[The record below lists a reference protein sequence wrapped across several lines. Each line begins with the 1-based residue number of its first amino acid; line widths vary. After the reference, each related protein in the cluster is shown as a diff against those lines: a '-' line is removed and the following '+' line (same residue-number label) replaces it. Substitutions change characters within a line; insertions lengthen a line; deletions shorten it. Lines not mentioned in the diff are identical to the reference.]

1 MVWVLLSALVVLIGF
16 TRLAPSDP
24 QRWHVVLDIA
34 QDETLPGGVRRVILG
49 ADRAMLEDLD
59 RIIRSTPRT
68 TVLIGTVA
76 GAHITYVTR
85 SLVMGFPD
93 YTTVQLKDDRL
104 MIWAR
109 LRFGRSDLGVNR
121 RRVDRWLA
129 DLEA

>member
-1 MVWVLLSALVVLIGF
+1 
-16 TRLAPSDP
+16 
-24 QRWHVVLDIA
+24 
-34 QDETLPGGVRRVILG
+34 
-49 ADRAMLEDLD
+49 
-59 RIIRSTPRT
+59 
-68 TVLIGTVA
+68 
-76 GAHITYVTR
+76 
-85 SLVMGFPD
+85 MGFPD